1 MGGAASVPSAGIAL
15 QQTDIP
21 FCRRQLATAGSCAP
35 AYDKRLNDRWRKV
48 MKTRFTV
55 ALSLLAG
62 AALGAAAVQGLHAQ
76 AKPKAYILTE
86 SEVLDAAALA
96 AYTPK
101 LREVQKAHGARL
113 VFPAGGKVVAS
124 VGEPPKRV
132 GVTEYEN
139 VEKAQGYLTSDARK
153 ALAPE
158 REKAVKI
165 IRQYIVE
172 GPAN

>member
-1 MGGAASVPSAGIAL
+1 
-15 QQTDIP
+15 
-21 FCRRQLATAGSCAP
+21 
-35 AYDKRLNDRWRKV
+35 
-48 MKTRFTV
+48 MKTRYTV

-76 AKPKAYILTE
+76 AKPKAFIISE

-96 AYTPK
+96 AYTSK

-113 VFPAGGKVVAS
+113 VFPAGGKVIAS

-132 GVTEYEN
+132 GVTEYESA
-139 VEKAQGYLTSDARK
+139 EKAQAYLASDARK

-158 REKAVKI
+158 RDKAVKI
-165 IRQYIVE
+165 HRQYIVE

>member
-1 MGGAASVPSAGIAL
+1 MEEA
-15 QQTDIP
+15 
-21 FCRRQLATAGSCAP
+21 
-35 AYDKRLNDRWRKV
+35 

-139 VEKAQGYLTSDARK
+139 VEKAQAYLTSDGRK